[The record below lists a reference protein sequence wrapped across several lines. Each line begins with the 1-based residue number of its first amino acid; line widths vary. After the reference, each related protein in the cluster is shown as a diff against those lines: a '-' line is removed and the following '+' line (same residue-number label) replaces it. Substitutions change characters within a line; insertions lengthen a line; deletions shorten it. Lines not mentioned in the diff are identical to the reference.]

1 MMIIIVSLLP
11 IVFIF
16 LFYRITEYSI
26 NIMLL
31 LLMIIIIE
39 RCAKNSHVIDI
50 FTCSLDQIGL
60 LEMNELSIKT
70 GGVTVM
76 GDSFGQT
83 VFKES
88 FRRMFERTESQEIA
102 SADEVSLFFQYII

>member
-1 MMIIIVSLLP
+1 MRFINRFWKLTKNLLK
-11 IVFIF
+11 VD
-16 LFYRITEYSI
+16 YYYY
-26 NIMLL
+26 
-31 LLMIIIIE
+31 IE

>member
-1 MMIIIVSLLP
+1 
-11 IVFIF
+11 
-16 LFYRITEYSI
+16 
-26 NIMLL
+26 
-31 LLMIIIIE
+31 
-39 RCAKNSHVIDI
+39 
-50 FTCSLDQIGL
+50 
-60 LEMNELSIKT
+60 MNELSIKT

-102 SADEVSLFFQYII
+102 SADEVSLFFSVYHMTD